1 MSQACYLHA
10 LSAVV
15 PSQVVTNDDIARVID
30 TSDEWITSRTGIR
43 ARHKLGADENLSGL
57 ALDAARQCLEKAG
70 CTAASVT
77 HVLVG
82 TCTPEALTPSV
93 ACMVAG
99 RLGCG
104 PVMAFDYNAAC
115 TGFIYGL
122 ELCRA
127 LVQTQPDANILL
139 ITAEALT
146 RRLNWQDRSTCVL
159 FGDAAC
165 ACLVNGTAVGSMAR
179 VADCIC
185 QSDGSLADLI
195 VIGGGTGSQY
205 AVGDTVN
212 ADFFLAMN
220 GRETYKH
227 AVRALAQ
234 VSQDIVA
241 RNGLRMEDVA
251 LCVPHQANL
260 RIIEAVGQRLELGE
274 RVFVN
279 IAKYGNTSAAS
290 IPLALAE
297 AQSSGAL
304 PSNGHVLT
312 MAFGA
317 GLTWGA
323 ALLTTQG

>member
-1 MSQACYLHA
+1 MPSACYLHA

-15 PSQVVTNDDIARVID
+15 PQQVLTNDDVARVVD
-30 TSDEWITSRTGIR
+30 TSDEWIRSRTGIG
-43 ARHKLGADENLSGL
+43 ARHKLDSSENLSDIAL
-57 ALDAARQCLEKAG
+57 AAAQKCLARAG
-70 CTAASVT
+70 CDASSVT

-99 RLGCG
+99 RLGLG

-127 LVQTQPDANILL
+127 LVQMQPQANILL

-165 ACLVNGTAVGSMAR
+165 ACLVNANAAGSMAR

-185 QSDGSLADLI
+185 QSDGTLADLI
-195 VIGGGTGSQY
+195 VIGGGTGTKY
-205 AVGDTVN
+205 AVGDTVG
-212 ADFFLAMN
+212 ADFFLSMN

-241 RNGLRMEDVA
+241 RNGLNMEDVA

-260 RIIEAVGQRLELGE
+260 RIIEAVGQRLELGG

-297 AQSSGAL
+297 ACDAGAL
-304 PSNGHVLT
+304 PANGHVLT